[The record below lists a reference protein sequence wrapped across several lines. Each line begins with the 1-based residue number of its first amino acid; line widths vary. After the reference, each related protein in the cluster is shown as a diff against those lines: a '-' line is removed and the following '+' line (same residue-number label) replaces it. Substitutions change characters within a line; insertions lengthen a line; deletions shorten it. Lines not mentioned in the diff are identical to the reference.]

1 MRHYQWNHCVCLII
15 SYVWLNIKSEIM
27 SLPERTVARLSE
39 YRRILLDCLAKGQT
53 HIFSHELASLNH
65 ITAVQVRRDM
75 MLMGFTSMQRK
86 GYDIKELVMS
96 IGELIDTAEG
106 LNVAVVGVGNLG
118 RAITRYFRGKR
129 SKLNIVA
136 NFDVDEEK
144 VGKSFSGVKCYHM
157 SELGTIIG
165 KLNISIAILTV
176 PPEYAKGIAESL
188 VKEGIMGILNFT
200 TTPLNMPENVHLE
213 EFDMITSIEK
223 VAYFVKR
230 EMGKK

>member
-1 MRHYQWNHCVCLII
+1 MTVYEYFVSL
-15 SYVWLNIKSEIM
+15 VVIKPEIM

-86 GYDIKELVMS
+86 GYDIKELIS
-96 IGELIDTAEG
+96 AIGDLIDTMDG
-106 LNVAVVGVGNLG
+106 LNVAVVGVGNFG

-136 NFDVDEEK
+136 TFDVDEEI
-144 VGKSFSGVKCYHM
+144 VGEVVGGVRCFHM
-157 SELGTIIG
+157 NEIVAQIEKLG
-165 KLNISIAILTV
+165 ISIAVLTV
-176 PPEYAKGIAESL
+176 PPEYARSTAELLAQNGI
-188 VKEGIMGILNFT
+188 KGILNFT
-200 TTPLNMPENVHLE
+200 TIPLNMPQDVHLE

-223 VAYFVKR
+223 VAYFVKK
-230 EMGKK
+230 ELGEPGN